1 MMPVRILI
9 MAKEPAPGQAKTRLI
24 PALGKEGAATLAN
37 RLLNYA
43 LQQALCANI
52 GPVELCVTPNPND
65 PFWQNLDYAGA
76 CEFSAQ
82 VEGDLGNRM
91 ATAARRGLSRGTPVL
106 VIGTDCPD
114 LSAQRLRTMADS
126 LHTHDCCL
134 CPVMDG
140 GYALIGLRRFDASLF
155 RSIPWSTEQV
165 ADITRSRLKT
175 LGWSCYESELLS
187 DVDEPQDLDRLTE
200 YYPKLAT
207 PEA

>member
-1 MMPVRILI
+1 MTPVRILM

-24 PALGKEGAATLAN
+24 PALGEEGAAALAN
-37 RLLNYA
+37 RLLNHA
-43 LQQALCANI
+43 LQQALSANI
-52 GPVELCVTPNPND
+52 GPVELCITPNPNN
-65 PFWQNLDYAGA
+65 PFWQTLDHAGE

-106 VIGTDCPD
+106 IIGTDCPD
-114 LSAQRLRTMADS
+114 LSAQRLRTMAES

-155 RSIPWSTEQV
+155 SSIPWSTEQV
-165 ADITRSRLKT
+165 ADITRARIESLE
-175 LGWSCYESELLS
+175 WSCYESECLS
-187 DVDEPQDLDRLTE
+187 DVDEPQDLDRLAE
-200 YYPKLAT
+200 YYPQLAT
-207 PEA
+207 DRA